1 MKFLLVDRNSTMRSI
16 VRHELID
23 MGYKNIYQVGNA
35 ESALLTLSKQSTDV
49 IITELELPGMTGLE
63 FIQTVRKQHEL
74 SAVKIFVVA
83 ASLSREDLVRA
94 MQSGADGCL
103 VKPFSPNSFVQHLNQ
118 IIQKK

>member
-1 MKFLLVDRNSTMRSI
+1 MNFLLVDRNSTMRSI

-35 ESALLTLSKQSTDV
+35 ESALLTLGKQSTDV

-83 ASLSREDLVRA
+83 ASLSKQELVEA

-103 VKPFSPNSFVQHLNQ
+103 VKPFSPRSFAQHLNQ
-118 IIQKK
+118 IMQKK